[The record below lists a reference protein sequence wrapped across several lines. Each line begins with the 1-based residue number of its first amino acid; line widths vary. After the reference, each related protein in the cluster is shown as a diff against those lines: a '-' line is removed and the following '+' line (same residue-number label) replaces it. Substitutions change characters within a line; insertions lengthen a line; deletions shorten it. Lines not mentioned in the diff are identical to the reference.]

1 LSPGGV
7 VAGPSGPG
15 EMSWP
20 ARHELGSGL
29 TAAFFG
35 GAGAAARLLAERG
48 IPGRPALFSPGRT
61 LVIVAY
67 QDFAAS
73 PVGPYRQVSVSLPVH
88 LPGRR
93 GARGPLLLP
102 LMLQA
107 LWNTERFYRDLYF
120 HVVAIPV
127 SQAAAVAYSERTWGE
142 PAWEAAIE
150 AGPGRRPNWL
160 EIRVGE
166 APLAT
171 PPAPGPGEGRA
182 EPLLVFRAASG
193 GMPLRERRGY
203 RLISRLGGQLL
214 ADVMRVEAPCRLGF
228 GPGRAA
234 LRLGSGARLDP
245 LRKVL
250 GPRPVS
256 LQTMAHG
263 AGTVGFGGPL
273 AWGVTPRGL

>member
-1 LSPGGV
+1 MSPGGV
-7 VAGPSGPG
+7 VGGASGPG

-35 GAGAAARLLAERG
+35 RAGAAARLLAERG

-127 SQAAAVAYSERTWGE
+127 SQAAAVAYSGETWGE

-160 EIRVGE
+160 EIRVG
-166 APLAT
+166 PF
-171 PPAPGPGEGRA
+171 
-182 EPLLVFRAASG
+182 LVFRAASG

-234 LRLGSGARLDP
+234 LQLGSGARLDP
-245 LRKVL
+245 LREVL